1 MEEVRLAGIEQSS
14 ATVLKFLRNLFND
27 QTDELL
33 VIKELL
39 QNADDSG
46 ATRVVIGCSDGLPEA
61 AHPLLRGPALF
72 SVNDGPFRP
81 EDARAIVTL
90 GLSTKGGDAST
101 VGKFGLGLKSAFYLA
116 EALFFMDGRLD
127 PAEVWRK
134 PHFDVLS
141 PWVGGDEPYRPD
153 WVKFTSEDRGLI
165 LGHLAS
171 LGLPD
176 GFVVWIPLRRE
187 ADCLKVGEE
196 RPAIVVR
203 HYPGD
208 KPFAIPDRIQG
219 EIGRMLPMM
228 GHVCEIGIK
237 ASPGSTAPVRL
248 FQRVGTGRTTRL
260 GEGTSFTKSFG
271 GGIRDLPGTTP
282 ALYVGTEVLSPDRD
296 LLDLSG
302 GKYWPT
308 TEVATAYGE
317 EFRKDPSVPHG
328 AVVWQRTPSSSPKF
342 QATWS
347 VFLPVEDALGR
358 TVSLPGPDSYAL
370 TLHGYFFLRPDR
382 KSIYGLHR
390 QGAMNTESE
399 EWVREQWNGRL
410 AETAVLPHVLKGLAG
425 ITSTADDA
433 VMGALTQ
440 ALVESRLG
448 QGHRHSLTA
457 QHQWARVVRDGQFQ
471 WSLLPVDAAVLP
483 LAQTPETTAH
493 AAALESLTAPLLLR
507 DVGSPA
513 FLREQRRVWPTS
525 LLDALL
531 ERYDLRSVLLDPG
544 GTRLL
549 LALRPYLPVAEHRR
563 ALVQRFRTALLEV
576 GFTALS
582 KQREEV
588 ASLLSGYLGQQVLS
602 LPAEGMSKGLTDR
615 LMGLDINVILVPD
628 GFASRQQVGSLDAN
642 QANALLDMIQEVDD
656 IAPVLRFVKRHLHTA
671 LDFEQLV
678 LDRPLLPTNQ
688 GSQGVGRWLS
698 LREALALA
706 QESRIFRQQREES
719 VLLTHLRDVL
729 GETSLHFVPGSVL
742 TALEVD
748 QAVIPRLS
756 IKAVLDTLRNARRLG
771 AEAHRLKLLHR
782 ILTDAPSVTDTV
794 ENRGVLRLL
803 LHGHPEHAADL
814 DQTLLI
820 TSDPKGLWGKVARL
834 AGEHSPLGWTVVQPR
849 VDFLSPNHMK
859 RLGAVEANVQTVVP
873 LLHAAADHFPG
884 RQLTDAER
892 EDLILQL
899 ADDALLQRL
908 SIFTTVDGQLTAITG
923 GVYLEGGLQADT
935 LVGRMT
941 LLRRPE
947 QKHLQARIGK
957 LAPPLSHRSIWE
969 FVLNEPEPWRHWQVL
984 SEALRQMGT
993 AQPQRASELPW
1004 WPLQAGGGV
1013 APKDVL
1019 LFTHQESRG
1028 EIRRLRDA
1036 ADLKVPVQED
1046 LAADFNRQFFPG
1058 LLRLTPPEDKQRE
1071 ALLNLV
1077 RRARAYHIGSVSV
1090 SPEVWLSA
1098 FEGVGQDELPLSGLL
1113 GAFGK
1118 SREMQAALL
1127 SAAAQPVPPE
1137 RLLGMLD
1144 RLHEQILT
1152 KGAEVRAAVEWVYPG
1167 LLGDLHL
1174 QHVPAKVLSRLH
1186 FLSEAG
1192 QWRKAEDLVAFGAQF
1207 DPKSVL
1213 AAVQAEALY
1222 GAEQRAEL
1230 DLPGQGHVEGD
1241 LSVDVRLKN
1250 GAQDL
1255 RRHLSE
1261 WEQTSVPREQLGA
1274 FLGLLDGNPALHH
1287 AAQPYLVTF
1296 DLGVLREN
1304 AFRDVPPA
1312 ALPRDFKSYQS
1323 MHDQIRLLVTVHKGQ
1338 TTRVLNLLGEP
1349 LEVAFKDDQKITSL
1363 FTPAAGQRPFRHG
1376 AHFVYPVEFKVINL
1390 RAPDIDYPALLFQS
1404 LHWVLNHYLKVT
1416 PPHLGEEFDKV
1427 VNSSQATVAATQN
1440 RLIKVASQTWG
1451 RQLGVARGSAI
1462 RDLLQQ
1468 IETADRSA
1476 EQARGQG
1483 AKQAQAEAEARIRQ
1497 LQGQLKQLVEEDR
1510 ATQQALLQGVR
1521 GKITDMQYTPGSV
1534 PFELL
1539 QNADDA
1545 LSEWEEM
1552 TGRADDVRRT
1562 FHAELGQDALRF
1574 IHHGRPVNFFSY
1586 GEFDGRGRGFDGDLE
1601 KMLTLMSSDK
1611 GAGVTGKFGL
1621 GFKSVFLLSDRPT
1634 VKSDRLA
1641 FTVKGGVYPV
1651 TPDEQHVQKMRGY
1664 LERVVPAE
1672 LQDATLVELPLL
1684 DQEVA
1689 AATFEHFSKLAP
1701 FALAFTRALRRL
1713 QLRNGKGT
1721 RHYEWKEQIVAPGV
1735 TVMTLQGAAED
1746 WRGVALHSPDFKLL
1760 LPLGSRG
1767 VGKLDSDI
1775 PNLWVTAPTAEQLG
1789 LPFLLHAAFPLDTG
1803 RAQLARN
1810 EAALSE
1816 LVGRLRP
1823 GLQAALEHLLA
1834 LERQGLNERLGW
1846 PAKAKIDLPALL
1858 WQAFALP
1865 LSRED
1870 SNPAF
1875 GLLRELLWGEQG
1887 AYGALTLRRA
1897 LVPNGLPEGHA
1908 ATVKAGQAG
1917 TRTLGFPPALLAH
1930 LGKQAAFHQAYPA
1943 QQLLSPDAA
1952 RVLNRLGLP
1961 TPQAELTLP
1970 EVLRT
1975 LLPDRRV
1982 GPEQASW
1989 LAPVLNEEIAE
2000 ELREDEAVSDWLDS
2014 LTFRTRAG
2022 GYARPAELLMAAKDG
2037 DEAARFP
2044 FAPANAQLSE
2054 AYDAAGLVLFRRLRG
2069 EARHDQTVGW
2079 LLAAKGAAR
2088 LAALKY
2094 IANQVPSGP
2103 VLTALRQRL
2112 AGSWLEHTQLLGLP
2126 EWAQLDE
2133 AQQRDVLNALR
2144 QTKEVFAAPPQPT
2157 QATDEDQESEQ
2168 TPRLPP
2174 DFLHRLVAW
2183 WRQEGTAE
2191 TQRYNER
2198 LYPSGVPFVT
2208 GPDYDSDCSG
2218 HRRAWLSLL
2227 MLGSLQSMGRTL
2239 PEAHRNFLALCAQ
2252 KGWLDVFSAPEAPDD
2267 RWMDSLR
2274 TYLTGDAE
2282 VLKYYQWMRG
2292 FVGFYQLGH
2301 WLDAYVE
2308 VLLQMEYAEA
2318 RSLRLLLAPNV
2329 NPDLQ
2334 GSGIDAP
2341 PLTRTLGMGAPFVVR
2356 ELLRGGAL
2364 RNARLAPLAY
2374 VPTRRVRL
2382 LMSELMRRLLPQDD
2396 VEAASRCIHTHLA
2409 QTLGEAQATFGGQ
2422 YDLPLHI
2429 LLGSGRDDT
2438 TALTLQQR
2446 VLGRALFGGSE

>member
-1 MEEVRLAGIEQSS
+1 MAGIEQSS

-33 VIKELL
+33 IIKELL

-46 ATRVVIGCSDGLPEA
+46 ATRVVIGCSDGLPQA

-81 EDARAIVTL
+81 EDARAIITL

-116 EALFFMDGRLD
+116 EALFFMDSRLD
-127 PAEVWRK
+127 PEEVWRK

-153 WVKFTSEDRGLI
+153 WVKFTPDDRRLI
-165 LGHLAS
+165 LEHLGS

-176 GFVVWIPLRRE
+176 GFIVWIPLRRE
-187 ADCLKVGEE
+187 TDCLKAGEE

-228 GHVCEIGIK
+228 GHVCEIGLK
-237 ASPGSTAPVRL
+237 ASPGPAAPVRL
-248 FQRVGTGRTTRL
+248 FKRVGTGRTTRL

-271 GGIRDLPGTTP
+271 GGIQDLPGPTTS
-282 ALYVGTEVLSPDRD
+282 LYVGAEVLSPNRD

-328 AVVWQRTPSSSPKF
+328 AVVWQRTPSNSPQL

-347 VFLPVEDALGR
+347 VFLPVEDALGQ
-358 TVSLPGPDSYAL
+358 TVPLPGPDSYAL

-390 QGAMNTESE
+390 QAAVNTESE

-410 AETAVLPHVLKGLAG
+410 AETAVLPHVLKGLAD
-425 ITSTADDA
+425 ITSTADEA
-433 VMGALTQ
+433 VLGALTQ
-440 ALVESRLG
+440 ALVDSRLG
-448 QGHRHSLTA
+448 QGYRHSLTA
-457 QHQWARVVRDGQFQ
+457 HHQWARVVRDGHFQ

-493 AAALESLTAPLLLR
+493 AAALETLTAPLLLR

-513 FLREQRRVWPTS
+513 FLREERRVWPTS

-531 ERYDLRSVLLDPG
+531 ERYNLQSVLLDPER
-544 GTRLL
+544 TRLL
-549 LALRPYLPVAEHRR
+549 LALGPYLPVAEHRR
-563 ALVQRFRTALLEV
+563 SLVQRFRTALLEV
-576 GFTALS
+576 GFAALG

-588 ASLLSGYLGQQVLS
+588 ASLLSRYLGSQVLS
-602 LPAEGMSKGLTDR
+602 LPAEGMSKELTDR

-656 IAPVLRFVKRHLHTA
+656 IAPLLRFVKRHLHTA

-698 LREALALA
+698 LREALTLA

-756 IKAVLDTLRNARRLG
+756 IKAVLDTLRGARSLG
-771 AEAHRLKLLHR
+771 EDTHRLKLLHR
-782 ILTDAPSVTDTV
+782 ILTDAPSVSDAL

-803 LHGHPEHAADL
+803 LHGRPEHATDV
-814 DQTLLI
+814 DQTLLV
-820 TSDPKGLWGKVARL
+820 TSDPKGLWGKIARL
-834 AGEHSPLGWTVVQPR
+834 AGEHSPLDWTVVQPK
-849 VDFLSPNHMK
+849 VDFLSPKDMK
-859 RLGAVEANVQTVVP
+859 RLGVVEADVQTVVP
-873 LLHAAADHFPG
+873 LLHAAAANFPG
-884 RQLTDAER
+884 HQLTAAER
-892 EDLILQL
+892 EELILQL
-899 ADDALLQRL
+899 TDDALLQRL
-908 SIFTTVDGQLTAITG
+908 PIFTTVDRQLTAIG
-923 GVYLEGGLQADT
+923 QGVYLEGGLQADT

-941 LLRRPE
+941 LLRKPE
-947 QKHLQARIGK
+947 QKALHARLAK
-957 LAPPLSHRSIWE
+957 LAPPLSHRSVWD
-969 FVLNEPEPWRHWQVL
+969 FVLNDPEPWHHWPVL

-993 AQPQRASELPW
+993 AQPQRAGELPW

-1019 LFTHQESRG
+1019 LFAHQESRE

-1036 ADLKVPVQED
+1036 GDIKVPVQED
-1046 LAADFNRQFFPG
+1046 LSADFNRQFFPG
-1058 LLRLTPPEDKQRE
+1058 LLRLTAPEDKQRE
-1071 ALLNLV
+1071 TLLGLV
-1077 RRARAYHIGSVSV
+1077 RRARGYHVGSVAEPS
-1090 SPEVWLSA
+1090 EVWLKA
-1098 FEGVGQDELPLSGLL
+1098 FEGVSHDDLPVVGLL
-1113 GAFGK
+1113 EAFGQ
-1118 SREMQAALL
+1118 SRDMQAALL
-1127 SAAAQPVPPE
+1127 SAAAQPVTSE
-1137 RLLGMLD
+1137 RLLWMLE
-1144 RLHEQILT
+1144 RLHEQVRT
-1152 KGAEVRAAVEWVYPG
+1152 KGKDVQPAVERVYPS
-1167 LLGDLHL
+1167 LLADLRL
-1174 QHVPAKVLSRLH
+1174 QHVPAKALSRLH
-1186 FLSEAG
+1186 FLNEAG
-1192 QWRKAEDLVAFGAQF
+1192 QWCKAEDLVAFGPQF
-1207 DPKSVL
+1207 DPKAVL
-1213 AAVQAEALY
+1213 NTLQAEALY
-1222 GAEQRAEL
+1222 GGEKKAEH
-1230 DLPGQGHVEGD
+1230 DLPVRGHAEGD
-1241 LSVDVRLKN
+1241 VSVDLRLKN

-1255 RRHLSE
+1255 RRHLGE

-1274 FLGLLDGNPALHH
+1274 FLGLLDGNPVLHH

-1304 AFRDVPPA
+1304 AFRDVPSA
-1312 ALPRDFKSYQS
+1312 ALPRDFKSYQA
-1323 MHDQIRLLVTVHKGQ
+1323 MHDQIRLLVTLHKGQ

-1349 LEVAFKDDQKITSL
+1349 LEVAFQDDQKITSL

-1416 PPHLGEEFDKV
+1416 PPHLREEFDKV
-1427 VNSSQATVAATQN
+1427 VNSNQATVAATQN

-1476 EQARGQG
+1476 EQARDQG
-1483 AKQAQAEAEARIRQ
+1483 AKQVQAQAEARIRQ
-1497 LQGQLKQLVEEDR
+1497 LQSQLKQLVEEDR

-1562 FHAELGQDALRF
+1562 FHADLGQDALRF

-1634 VKSDRLA
+1634 VKSGRLA

-1651 TPDEQHVQKMRGY
+1651 TPDEQHVQKMRRY

-1672 LQDATLVELPLL
+1672 LQDATLVELPLV

-1713 QLRNGKGT
+1713 QLRDAKGT
-1721 RHYEWKEQIVAPGV
+1721 RHHEWKEQIVAPGV
-1735 TVMTLQGAAED
+1735 AVMTLQGAGEN
-1746 WRGVALHSPDFKLL
+1746 WRGLALHSPDFKLL
-1760 LPLGSRG
+1760 LPLGPLG
-1767 VGKLDSDI
+1767 LGKLDSEV
-1775 PNLWVTAPTAEQLG
+1775 PNLWVTAPTAERLG
-1789 LPFLLHAAFPLDTG
+1789 LPFLLHASFPLDTG

-1810 EAALSE
+1810 EAGLSE
-1816 LVGRLRP
+1816 LVERLRP
-1823 GLQAALEHLLA
+1823 GLQAALETLLD
-1834 LERQGLNERLGW
+1834 LETKGGLNERLGW

-1858 WQAFALP
+1858 WQALALP

-1875 GLLRELLWGEQG
+1875 GLLRDLLWGEQG

-1897 LVPNGLPEGHA
+1897 LIPNGLPEGHA

-1917 TRTLGFPPALLAH
+1917 TRTLDFPPALLAQ
-1930 LGKQAAFHQAYPA
+1930 LGKQAEFRRAYPA
-1943 QQLLSPDAA
+1943 QGLLSPDTA
-1952 RVLNRLGLP
+1952 RVLQRLGLP
-1961 TPQAELTLP
+1961 VPQAELTLP
-1970 EVLRT
+1970 EVLKT

-1989 LAPVLNEEIAE
+1989 LAPVLSEDVVE
-2000 ELREDEAVSDWLDS
+2000 ELREDEAVSDWLDA

-2022 GYARPAELLMAAKDG
+2022 GYARPVELLMAAKDG
-2037 DEAARFP
+2037 DEAERFP
-2044 FAPANAQLSE
+2044 FAPANAQLAD
-2054 AYDAAGLVLFRRLRG
+2054 AYDAAGIVLFRRLRG
-2069 EARHDQTVGW
+2069 EAHQHQTVGW
-2079 LLAAKGAAR
+2079 LLAAKARAR

-2094 IANQVPSGP
+2094 IANQVPSGA
-2103 VLTALRQRL
+2103 VLTALRLRL
-2112 AGSWLEHTQLLGLP
+2112 TGSWLEHTQLVGLP

-2144 QTKEVFAAPPQPT
+2144 QTKEVFAALPPPPPT
-2157 QATDEDQESEQ
+2157 QATDEDEESEQ
-2168 TPRLPP
+2168 ALRLPP

-2208 GPDYDSDCSG
+2208 GPDYDSNCPG
-2218 HRRAWLSLL
+2218 RRRAWLSLL

-2239 PEAHRNFLALCAQ
+2239 PEAHRNFLALCAE
-2252 KGWLDVFSAPEAPDD
+2252 KGWLDAFSAPDAPDE

-2301 WLDAYVE
+2301 WLDTYVE
-2308 VLLQMEYAEA
+2308 VLLQLEYAQP

-2364 RNARLAPLAY
+2364 RNPKLAPLAY

-2382 LMSELMRRLLPQDD
+2382 LMSELMRRPLPQDD

-2438 TALTLQQR
+2438 TALALQQR